1 MSRGLGDVYKRQE
14 LIRRFLNDR
23 EEARKALQSKDTVEL
38 YLALWSI
45 GFYNTEEIQALVP
58 GIIKDGAKYQVQTLL
73 YFLRCTQYSGMN
85 HRISKDAF
93 EKWYNKSV

>member
-1 MSRGLGDVYKRQE
+1 ME

-58 GIIKDGAKYQVQTLL
+58 GIIKDSLKYQVQTLL
-73 YFLRCTQYSGMN
+73 YFTLYAILRHEPPHPVKMLLKNGITN
-85 HRISKDAF
+85 RR
-93 EKWYNKSV
+93 